1 MSKLNNFV
9 KLMRN
14 KKELLN
20 CIFFTLLTQVLI
32 TIVFIKVFYNIED
45 ITHLKEILN
54 SSKIYILLLILF
66 FIIGLILI
74 FILISS
80 NLTYFQKYIVFI
92 LFSLIEAFFI
102 YLILSR
108 LNNEIIQFAF
118 YSTILIFISL
128 FIIGLIVVYFGYD
141 LGWMGIILFISLLI
155 LIIIQLISL
164 CFKDLQIYN
173 KFIAISSII
182 IFMLYIIYDTNNI
195 LLKYKNNNDFCIIGA
210 LDYYLDIINIFI
222 NLLRYSSD

>member
-14 KKELLN
+14 KKDLLN

-32 TIVFIKVFYNIED
+32 TIIFIKVFYNIED
-45 ITHLKEILN
+45 MTHLKDILN
-54 SSKIYILLLILF
+54 SKIYILILFLF

-108 LNNEIIQFAF
+108 FSNEVIKFAF

-128 FIIGLIVVYFGYD
+128 FS
-141 LGWMGIILFISLLI
+141 SLSYHFLSFHFF
-155 LIIIQLISL
+155 L
-164 CFKDLQIYN
+164 
-173 KFIAISSII
+173 
-182 IFMLYIIYDTNNI
+182 
-195 LLKYKNNNDFCIIGA
+195 
-210 LDYYLDIINIFI
+210 
-222 NLLRYSSD
+222 

>member
-54 SSKIYILLLILF
+54 SSKIYILLLFLF

-108 LNNEIIQFAF
+108 FNNEIIKFAF

-128 FIIGLIVVYFGYD
+128 FIIGLIIVYFGYD
-141 LGWMGIILFISLLI
+141 LGWMGIILFILLLI

>member
-9 KLMRN
+9 KLIRN

-32 TIVFIKVFYNIED
+32 TIIFIKVFYNIED
-45 ITHLKEILN
+45 MTHLKDILN
-54 SSKIYILLLILF
+54 SKIYILILFLF

-108 LNNEIIQFAF
+108 FSNEVIKFAF

-128 FIIGLIVVYFGYD
+128 FIIGLTVVYFGYD
-141 LGWMGIILFISLLI
+141 LGWMGILLFISLLI
-155 LIIIQLISL
+155 LIIIQLISI

-173 KFIAISSII
+173 KFFAVSSLI

>member
-1 MSKLNNFV
+1 M
-9 KLMRN
+9 
-14 KKELLN
+14 
-20 CIFFTLLTQVLI
+20 
-32 TIVFIKVFYNIED
+32 
-45 ITHLKEILN
+45 THLKDILN
-54 SSKIYILLLILF
+54 SKIYILILFLF

-108 LNNEIIQFAF
+108 FNNEIIKFAF

-128 FIIGLIVVYFGYD
+128 FIIGLIIVYFGYD
-141 LGWMGIILFISLLI
+141 LGWMGILLFLSLLI
-155 LIIIQLISL
+155 LIIIQLISI

-173 KFIAISSII
+173 KFLAVSSLI

-195 LLKYKNNNDFCIIGA
+195 LLKYKNNNDFCIIGT
-210 LDYYLDIINIFI
+210 LDYYLDIINI
-222 NLLRYSSD
+222 LLIY

>member
-1 MSKLNNFV
+1 MSKLNSFI

-32 TIVFIKVFYNIED
+32 TMAIIKLFYNIENV
-45 ITHLKEILN
+45 THLKDILN
-54 SSKIYILLLILF
+54 SKIYIFILLLF
-66 FIIGLILI
+66 FIISLILI
-74 FILISS
+74 FIMISS

-102 YLILSR
+102 YLILSKFNDEVIR
-108 LNNEIIQFAF
+108 FAF

-128 FIIGLIVVYFGYD
+128 FIFGLIIVYFGYD
-141 LGWMGIILFISLLI
+141 LGWMGFFLFISLLI

-164 CFKDLQIYN
+164 CFKDLKIHN
-173 KFIAISSII
+173 KFIAVCSII

-195 LLKYKNNNDFCIIGA
+195 LLKYKNNNHFCIIGA

>member
-14 KKELLN
+14 KKDLLN

-32 TIVFIKVFYNIED
+32 TIIFIKVFYNIED

-54 SSKIYILLLILF
+54 SKIYIFILFLF

-108 LNNEIIQFAF
+108 FSNEVIKFAF

-128 FIIGLIVVYFGYD
+128 FIVGLIVVYFSYD
-141 LGWMGIILFISLLI
+141 LGWMGILLFLSLLI
-155 LIIIQLISL
+155 LIIIQLISI

-173 KFIAISSII
+173 KFFAVSSLI

-195 LLKYKNNNDFCIIGA
+195 LLKYKNNNDFCIIGT

>member
-1 MSKLNNFV
+1 MNKLNSFI

-32 TIVFIKVFYNIED
+32 TIIFIKVFYNIED

-54 SSKIYILLLILF
+54 SKIYILILFLF

-74 FILISS
+74 FILMSS

-92 LFSLIEAFFI
+92 IFSLIEAFFI

-108 LNNEIIQFAF
+108 FSNEVIKFAF

-141 LGWMGIILFISLLI
+141 LGWIGILLFISLLI
-155 LIIIQLISL
+155 LIMIQLISI

-173 KFIAISSII
+173 KFFAVSSLI

-195 LLKYKNNNDFCIIGA
+195 LLKYKNNYDFCIIGA